1 MRRVCLTVLLITIS
15 LAWSPAVTAQTTE
28 PVVFGPLC
36 LSQSPGADRAPQLA
50 LDADG
55 RALVAWKHTSPENDS
70 AGLYLARSPD
80 WQPTTLVDLPVELVD
95 AITLQLPRD
104 ADQQRV
110 LWSSPIG
117 VRDIPSGPRVLA
129 WESLAPAGDTGPP
142 LVTTTLS
149 ALDAPTEAVSQLDAQ
164 GHLHSA
170 WLQDNTIRYRAE
182 TPISLTLPIA
192 LPLAEAD
199 LAFGLDD
206 AGNAHFAVLVR
217 SETGAEALLY
227 LPADGAPA
235 GVTEATDLGDVR
247 LFVGGGGAVHLVWRA
262 DGGLYHADSR
272 DWSAVRALVA
282 TAPRLDQWAAA
293 AGPDDTLHIAWL
305 AEETLHY
312 AVDASGVGVHTR
324 RLAAVPMGA
333 DIRLGVD
340 SWNRRHIAWSAQT
353 PEGDWEVYYLAPEPR
368 PLQLAVSAPVAGD
381 TLLGDTQVQVVTNG
395 PAAALQRI
403 ECYLQEAEDPTEVD
417 PTLADLR
424 YLGPATADTEGWSA
438 PLALDGLRAG
448 RSYRVVAYALG
459 PGEGALC
466 AVGGWFTAQPAGSL
480 WAAPEGLYRGRSVLR
495 IAGDGAYTAT
505 LPIVVALRPLSDGLS
520 ERARQDSPPSLL
532 IAPAPPSATTTTA
545 VDVDT
550 RALADG
556 TYTVT
561 VGPDSPTRPA
571 PGSVLQVSNALAPE
585 VRITAPHTHNA
596 TSDHVFAAATAS
608 DPDGVV
614 QRVDFFLERALPL
627 AQEHP
632 SGEVLLSMPERV
644 WLGSDSDG
652 SNGWSVRVPVA
663 PEFDGDGWAV
673 RAIAYD
679 DDDLSSS
686 ALSQRTFAVHVQ
698 PRTSL
703 RFLSPQANAVVSGT
717 HTVAVLA
724 TREPL
729 DQAALY
735 LEDSGGHT
743 IPLGIMTF
751 ARSQWS
757 LEWDTTAL
765 DDGAYVLTMVG
776 WRAGAL
782 VSRIECPGLQVNNGV
797 RGWSFDPALAGQMI
811 SGYARVRVLAAAD
824 AAPASAMRLYCRD
837 GDGTMV
843 CVGHGLS
850 TDQGWEVLLDTTGL
864 LDGTYDLVAQLDLGA
879 QGGDATLGSAV
890 LSTRVQVRN
899 NALGVALSRFAS
911 MRPLQGD
918 QTLEWTVHGAQ
929 GEPLLDLAYSPDNG
943 LHWLAVAEG
952 LPNDP
957 PYVWDTRA
965 YPDSTHGLLRVTVR
979 DGVRRASTLSAL
991 FGVNNINSAPTV
1003 ALLHPSEG
1011 SSHSGTARIVWHA
1024 ADPDGDALVARLD
1037 YRRGDGAWIVLAASL
1052 PNTGAYEWAL
1062 DDLAPAADYQ
1072 LRITVRDA
1080 GGASASDLVR
1090 FACESGNTAPEVE
1103 LLWPNGAV
1111 TLSEETV
1118 ILWNVEDAEDD
1129 PVAVDLFYSD
1139 NAGQTWIPL
1148 AEGLSDTGYYQ
1159 WQVSS
1164 LPPGDAYRLRVVA
1177 RDPHGSTHDESDE
1190 LFRIGDPA
1198 WLDAA
1203 LLSPAPDAVV
1213 SGIAVV
1219 RWTTGSAASS
1229 RRWVSLQCRRVGAV
1243 AWQTVALDLF
1253 GAGVHLWNTR
1263 VLPDGDYELRLGISA
1278 DGTQLATRYTQP
1290 RRVTVR
1296 NMANHPPEVVF
1307 LAPLGGERWA
1317 GVHEIAWHALDR
1329 DGDPLSAVLWYSRD
1343 DGQQWH
1349 QIARVDAALGRYL
1362 WDTRTLAAHGE
1373 YTLRITVTDGRAV
1386 SRAVTPSPLRVNDG
1400 ALPPTASLSSP
1411 GPDGALADGAVIWSA
1426 VAADGDDLRVGL
1438 DISLDGGA
1446 SWETLADDLPLEGNY
1461 VLAGAASGY
1470 ASAALAGRARVRLTL
1485 SDGRYRVQIHS
1496 APLAPQQIGAAQPKL
1511 VVESPAP
1518 GATLSGVEQ
1527 IAWRLESP
1535 YESRNTL
1542 YDIEYSRD
1550 NGATWLTQVRRL
1562 LGQSSYRWD
1571 TRDLLNGVYLLRLT
1585 ATPSDR
1591 GGLAVAGWQVVSGPF
1606 VIDNAG
1612 ANAPVVSVQSP
1623 TGGEIVSG
1631 THQVRWIATD
1641 VDGDALR
1648 IALAYSLDR
1657 GVTWRPIA
1665 SNLANTG
1672 SYMWDTTL
1680 SPNCSAVWLRV
1691 TASDGSTASHDDTD
1705 AVLTVQNPYAPVVAL
1720 RAPAPGEPLA
1730 ALQRVAW
1737 ISANEPTQWVRASL
1751 DISLDEGVSWQNL
1764 ASALPATGSYE
1775 WDTRGFSADGV
1786 VLVRVTV
1793 SDGLHS
1799 AMALQRVRR
1808 LR

>member
-1 MRRVCLTVLLITIS
+1 MAS
-15 LAWSPAVTAQTTE
+15 
-28 PVVFGPLC
+28 GPLC

-50 LDADG
+50 LGADG
-55 RALVAWKHTSPENDS
+55 RVLVAWKHTSPENDS
-70 AGLYLARSPD
+70 AALRLADGPS
-80 WQPTTLVDLPVELVD
+80 WQPTSLVNLPVELVD
-95 AITLQLPRD
+95 AIALQLPRD
-104 ADQQRV
+104 ADQQRL

-117 VRDIPSGPRVLA
+117 VRDFPSGTRVLA
-129 WESLAPAGDTGPP
+129 WESLAPAGDTGLPV
-142 LVTTTLS
+142 VTTSLS

-164 GHLHSA
+164 GRLHSA
-170 WLQDNTIRYRAE
+170 WLQDNAIRYRAE
-182 TPISLTLPIA
+182 TPISLTLPIT
-192 LPLAEAD
+192 LPLTEAD

-227 LPADGAPA
+227 LPANGAPA
-235 GVTEATDLGDVR
+235 SVTEATDLGDMR
-247 LFVGGGGAVHLVWRA
+247 LFVGAGGAVHLVWRA

-272 DWSAVRALVA
+272 DWSAARAMVA

-293 AGPDDTLHIAWL
+293 AGPDETLHIAWL
-305 AEETLHY
+305 ADETLHY
-312 AVDASGVGVHTR
+312 AVDAAGVGVYTR

-333 DIRLGVD
+333 DICLGID
-340 SWNRRHIAWSAQT
+340 SWNRRHIAWSAQN

-368 PLQLAVSAPVAGD
+368 PLQLAVSAPAAGD

-395 PAAALQRI
+395 PAAALQRV
-403 ECYLQEAEDPTEVD
+403 ECYLQEAEDPTEAD

-459 PGEGALC
+459 SREDSLRAL
-466 AVGGWFTAQPAGSL
+466 GGWFTAQPAGSL
-480 WAAPEGLYRGRSVLR
+480 WAAPDGLYRGRATLR
-495 IAGDGAYTAT
+495 IAGDGAYTAM
-505 LPIVVALRPLSDGLS
+505 LPVVVALQPVSDGLPQC
-520 ERARQDSPPSLL
+520 AREDSPPSLL
-532 IAPAPPSATTTTA
+532 IAPAPPAATTITA

-556 TYTVT
+556 AYAVT
-561 VGPDSPTRPA
+561 VGPDSPAQPA
-571 PGSVLQVSNALAPE
+571 PNGVLRVSNALAPE
-585 VRITAPHTHNA
+585 VRITAPHTQIA
-596 TSDHVFAAATAS
+596 TSDRVFAAANAS

-614 QRVDFFLERALPL
+614 RRVDFFLERTLPL
-627 AQEHP
+627 AQEQP

-652 SNGWSVRVPVA
+652 SNGWSVRVPVM

-686 ALSQRTFAVHVQ
+686 VLSQGTFAVHVQ
-698 PRTSL
+698 PRTDL

-717 HTVAVLA
+717 HTVAALA

-735 LEDSGGHT
+735 LEDAGGRT
-743 IPLGIMTF
+743 IPLGLMTF

-765 DDGAYVLTMVG
+765 ADGAYVLTMVG

-782 VSRIECPGLQVNNGV
+782 VSRIECAGLQVSNGV
-797 RGWSFDPALAGQMI
+797 RGWSFDPALAGQTI
-811 SGYARVRVLAAAD
+811 SGYARVRVQAASD
-824 AAPASAMRLYCRD
+824 AAPARAMRLYCRD
-837 GDGTMV
+837 GDGSMAH
-843 CVGHGLS
+843 VGDGLS
-850 TDQGWEVLLDTTGL
+850 TDQGWEVLWDTAGV
-864 LDGTYDLVAQLDLGA
+864 LDGTYDLVAQLELGA
-879 QGGDATLGSAV
+879 PGGAAAVGSAV

-899 NALGVALSRFAS
+899 NALGVTLSRFTS
-911 MRPLQGD
+911 VRPLQGE
-918 QTLEWTVHGAQ
+918 QTLEWTVRGAQ
-929 GEPLLDLAYSPDNG
+929 AEPLLDLAYSPDNG

-952 LPNDP
+952 LPSKP

-979 DGVRRASTLSAL
+979 AGAQRSSTLSVP
-991 FGVNNINSAPTV
+991 FGVNNTNSAPTV

-1011 SSHSGTARIVWHA
+1011 STQSGRARVVWHA
-1024 ADPDGDALVARLD
+1024 TDPDGDALVVRLD
-1037 YRRGDGAWIVLAASL
+1037 YRRGDGAWLALDAGL

-1062 DDLAPAADYQ
+1062 DDLTPAADYQ

-1080 GGASASDLVR
+1080 GGAIATDLVR
-1090 FACESGNTAPEVE
+1090 FACERGNTPPAVE

-1118 ILWNVEDAEDD
+1118 ILWNAEDAEDD

-1148 AEGLSDTGYYQ
+1148 AEGLGDTGYYQ

-1164 LPPGDAYRLRVVA
+1164 LPPGDTYRLRVVA
-1177 RDPHGSTHDESDE
+1177 RDPHGSARGESNE

-1219 RWTTGSAASS
+1219 RWTSGSAASS
-1229 RRWVSLQCRRVGAV
+1229 RRWVSLQFRRVGAA

-1263 VLPDGDYELRLGISA
+1263 ALPDGDYELRLGVSA
-1278 DGTQLATRYTQP
+1278 DGTQLAARYTQP
-1290 RRVTVR
+1290 RPVTVR
-1296 NMANHPPEVVF
+1296 NTANHPPEVEF

-1317 GVHEIAWHALDR
+1317 GVHEIAWRAQDR
-1329 DGDPLSAVLWYSRD
+1329 DGDLLSAVLWYSRD
-1343 DGQQWH
+1343 GGQQWS

-1362 WDTRTLAAHGE
+1362 WDTRTLVVGGE

-1386 SRAVTPSPLRVNDG
+1386 ARAVTPSPLRVNDRTV
-1400 ALPPTASLSSP
+1400 PPTASLSSP
-1411 GPDGALADGAVIWSA
+1411 GPDGALTNGAVIWSA
-1426 VAADGDDLRVGL
+1426 ADADGDDLRVGL

-1446 SWETLADDLPLEGNY
+1446 SWETLSDDLPLEGRY
-1461 VLAGAASGY
+1461 VLAGAVSSY
-1470 ASAALAGRARVRLTL
+1470 APATLDGRSRVRLTL
-1485 SDGRYRVQIHS
+1485 WDGRYRVQIPS
-1496 APLAPQQIGAAQPKL
+1496 APLIPQQIGAVLPEL
-1511 VVESPAP
+1511 VVESPEP

-1527 IAWRLESP
+1527 ITWRLASP
-1535 YESRNTL
+1535 YESRDTL

-1550 NGATWLTQVRRL
+1550 NGATWLTQVRGL
-1562 LGQSSYRWD
+1562 LSQSAYRWD

-1585 ATPSDR
+1585 AVPSDR
-1591 GGLAVAGWQVVSGPF
+1591 GGLAVAGWQAVSGPF

-1612 ANAPVVSVQSP
+1612 ANAPVVSVLRP

-1631 THQVRWIATD
+1631 TREVRWLATD
-1641 VDGDALR
+1641 ADGDALR

-1657 GVTWRPIA
+1657 GATWRPIA
-1665 SNLANTG
+1665 SDLANTG
-1672 SYMWDTTL
+1672 GYVWDTTL
-1680 SPNCSAVWLRV
+1680 SPNCGAVWLRV
-1691 TASDGSTASHDDTD
+1691 TASDGSTASHDCTD
-1705 AVLTVQNPYAPVVAL
+1705 AALAVQNPYAPVVTL

-1730 ALQRVAW
+1730 ALQRIAW
-1737 ISANEPTQWVRASL
+1737 VSANEPTQWVRA
-1751 DISLDEGVSWQNL
+1751 
-1764 ASALPATGSYE
+1764 
-1775 WDTRGFSADGV
+1775 
-1786 VLVRVTV
+1786 
-1793 SDGLHS
+1793 
-1799 AMALQRVRR
+1799 
-1808 LR
+1808 